1 MCVQLIQRLLL
12 HILRVQKLK
21 LISECIV
28 VSPLQFLN
36 QVESLHLN
44 ERLLQINVHMVQ
56 IRLQNECI
64 EEAIGTGLEVGVVVV
79 RQTKVDNGPHVVRTK
94 VDRQFVGSDA
104 LMGLEELG
112 AGGAVLVPERMV
124 QGVFL
129 DTCSEVLLSLCE
141 VALKELKHAQSQQ
154 DLDIGRV
161 LSVCSSESVLDLDVV
176 QVLAQIVGQL
186 LVLRVILEPLVHVAE
201 SVLFRQ
207 LVRKTD
213 PERQQTVQIVWVFL
227 MSLLK
232 G

>member
-1 MCVQLIQRLLL
+1 MSVQLIQRLLL

-161 LSVCSSESVLDLDVV
+161 LGICSSEGVLDLDVV

-213 PERQQTVQIVWVFL
+213 SKRQQTIQIVWVFL
-227 MSLLK
+227 MRLLK

>member
-28 VSPLQFLN
+28 VSPLQFLD

-64 EEAIGTGLEVGVVVV
+64 EEAIGASLEVGVVVV
-79 RQTKVDNGPHVVRTK
+79 RQTKVDYGPHVVRTK

-124 QGVFL
+124 QGVLL
-129 DTCSEVLLSLCE
+129 DPCSEVLLSLCE
-141 VALKELKHAQSQQ
+141 VALKELKHAQS
-154 DLDIGRV
+154 
-161 LSVCSSESVLDLDVV
+161 
-176 QVLAQIVGQL
+176 
-186 LVLRVILEPLVHVAE
+186 
-201 SVLFRQ
+201 
-207 LVRKTD
+207 
-213 PERQQTVQIVWVFL
+213 
-227 MSLLK
+227 
-232 G
+232 